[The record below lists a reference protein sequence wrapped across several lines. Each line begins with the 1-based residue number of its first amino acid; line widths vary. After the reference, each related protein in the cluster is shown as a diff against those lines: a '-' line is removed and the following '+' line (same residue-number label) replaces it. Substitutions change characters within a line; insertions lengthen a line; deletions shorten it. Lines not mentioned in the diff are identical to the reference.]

1 MKDNLKIALV
11 DDHSLIR
18 DGIKSLLLSSQNKN
32 LNIIE
37 GSNGKDALE
46 IVKKNKPDIMVLD
59 ISMPD
64 MNGMQVAEEILGS
77 EDDIKVIMLSMYS
90 DYEYVSHCIEI
101 GVHGYILKG
110 EGHEIIDALES
121 LSTGRPYYSSGVRDL
136 IVSQYTA
143 KVRKKNTEEEKIILT
158 NREKEVIKHVVD
170 GLTSLEIADILF
182 ISART
187 VDTHRSNIMK
197 KLKVKNSIALI
208 NKVKDMALLE

>member
-1 MKDNLKIALV
+1 MKDNLKIALI

-18 DGIKSLLLSSQNKN
+18 DGIKSLLMTFNDEN
-32 LNIIE
+32 LAIVE
-37 GSNGKDALE
+37 GSNGKEALE
-46 IVKKNKPDIMVLD
+46 IVKNEQPDIIVLD

-64 MNGMQVAEEILGS
+64 MNGMQVAEEIINSG
-77 EDDIKVIMLSMYS
+77 DDTKVIMLSMYS

-110 EGHEIIDALES
+110 EGHEIVEALES

-158 NREKEVIKHVVD
+158 NREKEVIKHVID

-208 NKVKDMALLE
+208 NKAKELTLLE

>member
-1 MKDNLKIALV
+1 MSKKLKIALV

-18 DGIKSLLLSSQNKN
+18 DGIKSLLMGSEKFDITIL
-32 LNIIE
+32 E
-37 GSNGKDALE
+37 ASNGKSALKLISTE
-46 IVKKNKPDIMVLD
+46 KPDIAVLD
-59 ISMPD
+59 ISLPD
-64 MNGMQVAEEILGS
+64 INGMQIAEEILTTQEGV
-77 EDDIKVIMLSMYS
+77 KVIMLSMYS

-101 GVHGYILKG
+101 GVNGYVLKG
-110 EGHEIIDALES
+110 EGHEILDAIEA
-121 LSTGRPYYSSGVRDL
+121 LSNDTQYYSSGVRDL

-143 KVRKKNTEEEKIILT
+143 KVRKKSPEEEKIVLT

-170 GLTSLEIADILF
+170 GLTSNEIADILF

-208 NKVKDMALLE
+208 NKIKDLALLD

>member
-64 MNGMQVAEEILGS
+64 MNGMQVAEEIIGS